1 MKIWLCR
8 RHCLIISVFYASR
21 SCWHCI
27 LRGYIIRI
35 SRQAVKLWSAKL
47 YLDNKYW
54 LANLSG
60 WTAQLEQPFLRNT
73 FGLLLLNRLWKLLR
87 FLSDAFHTNVK
98 NTGKLWNKDENESG
112 YEIGHNFYWNHWHFK
127 LLTYLPLVSVQ
138 QKNLE
143 QIFSQTT
150 FQYQK
155 IKFFQKYLSGVQW
168 WSG

>member
-1 MKIWLCR
+1 MGRKYRHLLKIKSTPKNFCIKFKQLRKRNGDYSGRITLFMKIWLCR

-27 LRGYIIRI
+27 LRGYIIKI

-73 FGLLLLNRLWKLLR
+73 FGLLLLNRLWKLLD
-87 FLSDAFHTNVK
+87 FYLMHFIPMLK
-98 NTGKLWNKDENESG
+98 ILESF
-112 YEIGHNFYWNHWHFK
+112 EIK
-127 LLTYLPLVSVQ
+127 M
-138 QKNLE
+138 KMNLG
-143 QIFSQTT
+143 T
-150 FQYQK
+150 K
-155 IKFFQKYLSGVQW
+155 
-168 WSG
+168 